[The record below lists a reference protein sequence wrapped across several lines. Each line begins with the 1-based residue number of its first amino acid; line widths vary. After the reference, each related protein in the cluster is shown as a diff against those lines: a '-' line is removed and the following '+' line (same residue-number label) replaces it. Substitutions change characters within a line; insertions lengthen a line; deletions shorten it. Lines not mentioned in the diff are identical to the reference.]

1 MKKTMRVLRLFA
13 LSLLMAAI
21 LPACAAEIVTQPEVR
36 ARVVAKTG
44 EAVTLYAGEAKD
56 SARLFCP
63 GDELAAYRGPDGKG
77 HAIGRV
83 RVTGYSGEHHLLG
96 VVTEGGV
103 MKGDLVRK
111 GSLACT
117 VQSAPAPGTGR

>member
-1 MKKTMRVLRLFA
+1 MKKTMRVLRLSA
-13 LSLLMAAI
+13 LSFLMAAL
-21 LPACAAEIVTQPEVR
+21 LPACAAEIVTQPEIR

-44 EAVTLYAGEAKD
+44 EAVILYAGEAKD

-77 HAIGRV
+77 HTVGRV
-83 RVTGYSGEHHLLG
+83 RVTGYSGEHHLTG
-96 VVTEGGV
+96 VVIEGGV
-103 MKGDLVRK
+103 VKGDLVMK

-117 VQSAPAPGTGR
+117 VQSAPAPGSER